1 MKVLVRE
8 YTTYGKGDNETL
20 VNEYVIEDTKENRLV
35 ILDNFK
41 YVDDWD
47 NDSEDFVNGKIDY
60 IGYYNYGD
68 WDDPTG
74 GFITISTRED
84 VLKEIEEKYIKEKTN
99 IIEMFKGE

>member
-8 YTTYGKGDNETL
+8 YVSYGNGDNDTL
-20 VNEYVIEDTKENRLV
+20 ENEYVIEDTKENRLV
-35 ILDNFK
+35 ILDDFK
-41 YVDDWD
+41 HIDDWD
-47 NDSEDFVNGKIDY
+47 NDTEDFVNGQIDY
-60 IGYYNYGD
+60 IGYYNYGE